1 MRLGPRD
8 HLAARVSASCCSIDG
23 STASRPIAPNQN
35 PDGTDNADGRQRN
48 RRVEV
53 VINTCS

>member
-1 MRLGPRD
+1 LLWREPTVGPNER
-8 HLAARVSASCCSIDG
+8 ADG
-23 STASRPIAPNQN
+23 SDDP
-35 PDGTDNADGRQRN
+35 DGRQRN

>member
-1 MRLGPRD
+1 LGQLNVRGFGKSHP
-8 HLAARVSASCCSIDG
+8 VV
-23 STASRPIAPNQN
+23 PNQN
-35 PDGTDNADGRQRN
+35 PDGTDDPDGRQQN

>member
-1 MRLGPRD
+1 VRSALVDRGLPLGHLNVRGFGKMRPV
-8 HLAARVSASCCSIDG
+8 AA
-23 STASRPIAPNQN
+23 NQHT
-35 PDGTDNADGRQRN
+35 DGTDDPEGRQRN